1 MSQGSNKREVEKR
14 WRAGVG
20 REREKREDL
29 EKRLVFR
36 NKLNERERKRKG
48 GERESERGG
57 GVERKEKESLVKE
70 KEQRGEERT
79 RLQDG

>member
-20 REREKREDL
+20 RERKKREDL

-36 NKLNERERKRKG
+36 NKLNERERKGGGG
-48 GERESERGG
+48 GERGG
-57 GVERKEKESLVKE
+57 EVERKEKKSLVKE

-79 RLQDG
+79 RLQEG